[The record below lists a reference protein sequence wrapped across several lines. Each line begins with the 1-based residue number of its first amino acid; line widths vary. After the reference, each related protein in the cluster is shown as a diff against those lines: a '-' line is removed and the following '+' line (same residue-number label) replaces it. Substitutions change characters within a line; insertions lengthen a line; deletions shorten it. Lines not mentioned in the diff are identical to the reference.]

1 MMRKILVPLD
11 GSSLAERILPYAVVF
26 ATQFEAELLLLR
38 VVEEGDNVT
47 IAEASKYLEQ
57 LQTALKG
64 RWLPDNPLPY
74 AVRLLAARVMTAM
87 NRPELPSDETPYP
100 VSVVALKGQP
110 SSQILKTVAEQQVDL
125 IMMNTHGRGH
135 SPFSNLVGGN
145 VLAKILHE
153 APVPALLVHHHPDSK
168 TTLADAFR
176 VVPPNLLKKPVVVP
190 LDGSPLAESVL
201 NYVLK
206 LTGKTKSQLALLE
219 VIPTPEEVIAKA
231 GVASAGFYPLA
242 TDPDLIKKS
251 TLEYLS
257 TIEAQR
263 LPEHNYQAIHIQ
275 EGETGPEIVR
285 YAQRNGAGII
295 AMASHT
301 RTAIGQA
308 ILGSITKYVVRNS
321 QLPVLVVNPRSS
333 ARSHSKG

>member
-38 VVEEGDNVT
+38 IVEDGDNIT
-47 IAEASKYLEQ
+47 ISDASKYLEN

-64 RWLPDNPLPY
+64 HWLPDNPLPY

-87 NRPELPSDETPYP
+87 NRPELASDETPYP
-100 VSVVALKGQP
+100 VSILALKGQP
-110 SSQILKTVAEQQVDL
+110 GSQILKTAAEQHIDL

-135 SPFSNLVGGN
+135 NPFSNLVGGN
-145 VLAKILHE
+145 VLAKILH
-153 APVPALLVHHHPDSK
+153 AATVPVLLVHHHPDNK

-176 VVPPNLLKKPVVVP
+176 AVPPNMLKKPVVVP
-190 LDGSPLAESVL
+190 LDGSPLAETAL

-206 LTGKTKSQLALLE
+206 LTGKTQAQLALLE

-275 EGETGPEIVR
+275 EGETGPEIIK

-301 RTAIGQA
+301 RTAMGQA
-308 ILGSITKYVVRNS
+308 IMGSITKYIVRNS
-321 QLPVLVVNPRSS
+321 HLPVLVVNPRLS
-333 ARSHSKG
+333 ARSHSEG